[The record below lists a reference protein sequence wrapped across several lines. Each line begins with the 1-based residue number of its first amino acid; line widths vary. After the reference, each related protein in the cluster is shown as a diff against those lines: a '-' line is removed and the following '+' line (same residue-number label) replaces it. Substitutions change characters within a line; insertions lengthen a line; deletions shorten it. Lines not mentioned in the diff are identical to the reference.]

1 MIPTYFLEIADTNI
15 AKDVY
20 KKYFND
26 QYPESNDCVV
36 MDKHIAD
43 IQKDID
49 EINKRELA
57 KKPECNC
64 FPSIEVPCTSTGFS
78 TGCFNGTKSAPN
90 PEYAKGI
97 MTRSKSK
104 AFLNELLIKK
114 KNLVALADCRNKIE
128 TVRQEETAQVFT
140 ETSAQAETRVL
151 GETKKKQ
158 YLLMGV
164 GAVVVVTSLII
175 FLVKR
180 KK

>member
-57 KKPECNC
+57 KKIECNC
-64 FPSIEVPCTSTGFS
+64 FPTSGDSKRGVFTR
-78 TGCFNGTKSAPN
+78 TKS
-90 PEYAKGI
+90 KQ
-97 MTRSKSK
+97 
-104 AFLNELLIKK
+104 FLNELLIKK

-175 FLVKR
+175 FLVKI

>member
-1 MIPTYFLEIADTNI
+1 MIPTYFLELADTNI

-57 KKPECNC
+57 SKPECNC
-64 FPSIEVPCTSTGFS
+64 SPRIKVPCSPKGS
-78 TGCFNGTKSAPN
+78 SGCSWSGTKSN
-90 PEYAKGI
+90 PDYRNGI
-97 MTRSKSK
+97 IVRTKSK